1 MKDSG
6 VKESGFDNNIDE
18 YQQKLIAEM
27 QRDIQH
33 LKNFA
38 KDAEGGIKN
47 NRKEID
53 DLRRKLSNVGNN
65 MGGNQNM
72 NQDENPEN
80 EEKMED
86 ILERLARLEEELKK
100 VQS

>member
-6 VKESGFDNNIDE
+6 VKDSGFDNNIDE

-53 DLRRKLSNVGNN
+53 DLRRKLSNMGNN
-65 MGGNQNM
+65 FGGQSSGNDNNQEIEDKLDDLLELIAKL
-72 NQDENPEN
+72 Q
-80 EEKMED
+80 ED
-86 ILERLARLEEELKK
+86 IKTI
-100 VQS
+100 QG

>member
-6 VKESGFDNNIDE
+6 VKDSGFDNNIDE

-53 DLRRKLSNVGNN
+53 DLRRKLSNMGNN
-65 MGGNQNM
+65 FGGQSSGSDNHH
-72 NQDENPEN
+72 EI
-80 EEKMED
+80 EEKLEDLLELIAKLQED
-86 ILERLARLEEELKK
+86 IKTI
-100 VQS
+100 QG